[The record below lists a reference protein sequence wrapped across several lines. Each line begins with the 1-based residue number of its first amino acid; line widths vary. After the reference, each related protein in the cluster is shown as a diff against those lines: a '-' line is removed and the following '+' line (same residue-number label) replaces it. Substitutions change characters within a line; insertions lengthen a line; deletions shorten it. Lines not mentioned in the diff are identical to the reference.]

1 MVGMKNYL
9 SCRFTDISPRT
20 PVKVKRFLTTTYP
33 VFISSKRGHL
43 ATQRMPPL
51 LLFKSYCSKLS
62 IKLKIQDGAR
72 RALGGLKGCR
82 CVFLVIYNYIKE
94 ILYMWIKVMA

>member
-1 MVGMKNYL
+1 MGRKCQKNKKERKKIGTAEHIKL
-9 SCRFTDISPRT
+9 IATFAH
-20 PVKVKRFLTTTYP
+20 
-33 VFISSKRGHL
+33 SSKGGHL
-43 ATQRMPPL
+43 ATQRMPPP
-51 LLFKSYCSKLS
+51 LLFKGYCSQLS

-82 CVFLVIYNYIKE
+82 CVFLVIFKYVKE